1 MAAASILIKKLAT
14 VSYMNNFTPIIM
26 RTKLGLIAGILMIA
40 ILIGCAG
47 KRQAIVEPLKDA
59 KSAYLLEELARE
71 ELRFDW
77 FSAKFSIDYIYDK
90 KLTEFK
96 GQIRIRKDSVIWL
109 SFSPA
114 LGIEMARIKITNDSV
129 FYMNRINKTYIKGDY
144 RFISE
149 FLKTNIDFD
158 ILQSIIIGNDFQFYE
173 KSKFR
178 ASVVNQEYKLTTTE
192 RHKLKK
198 FVKQDE
204 TFVKAF
210 YQDIWLNPENFKISR
225 VTIKEITN
233 DNKLDAYYS
242 DLREHEGQ
250 LFPFKIVYEISSDEK
265 ITVKVKYSR
274 IRIDEPFTCPFTIP
288 GKYEK
293 IN

>member
-1 MAAASILIKKLAT
+1 MNKIYTINMSKKLGFIAAFLL
-14 VSYMNNFTPIIM
+14 FTIM
-26 RTKLGLIAGILMIA
+26 M
-40 ILIGCAG
+40 GCAG
-47 KRQAIVEPLKDA
+47 KRHVIKEPLKEA
-59 KSAYLLEELARE
+59 KSVYLLEELAKK
-71 ELRFDW
+71 ELQFDW

-96 GQIRIRKDSVIWL
+96 GQIRIHKDSVIWI

-178 ASVVNQEYKLTTTE
+178 ASVINQEYKLTTTE
-192 RHKLKK
+192 RYKLKK

-204 TFVKAF
+204 TFAKAF
-210 YQDIWLNPENFKISR
+210 YQDIWLSPETFKITR
-225 VTIKEITN
+225 VTLKEIAN

-242 DLREHEGQ
+242 DFRDYEGQ
-250 LFPFKIVYEISSDEK
+250 LFPYDIEYEITANEK

-274 IRIDEPFTCPFTIP
+274 IRINEPFTCPFTIP
-288 GKYEK
+288 SKYER
-293 IN
+293 ID